1 LDLKLYQVVLKDIL
15 RRKKR
20 VLYATIGVIIA
31 TMTVVGV
38 ITIASAGQA
47 RIYSQLEKYGA
58 NLSILPATKSLS
70 AGLGDLNLGTVTVG
84 ETYIAEDK
92 LPQIRQIADGEIRKA
107 LKIEGND
114 NIAVIAP
121 SLLVQ
126 AEVKDTPVIMVGI
139 DPDREKLIKSWW
151 RVAEG
156 NYFNGPQQA
165 VIGSQ
170 VAQQLKMKVG
180 DTFPL
185 DQAGNVT
192 VIGILDET
200 GSNDDYQVFLPLALV
215 QSAFNKTGLISAID
229 VRALCNACPVEVI
242 SDAINK
248 EIPGVRAVAVKQ
260 VAATEMGML
269 DKINKLMLALGAVTL
284 IVGGFGVVNTLMTSV
299 HERIK
304 DIGIMRAVGA
314 SRNQIIKAFIYE
326 AIIIGVIG
334 GLLGYAAGTMLAYVA
349 APLIFEGTSVSFVPI
364 YLPISLV
371 LAILI
376 AIVSTLYPAFHAT
389 KIRVADSFRSL

>member
-139 DPDREKLIKSWW
+139 DPDGEKLIKSWW

-284 IVGGFGVVNTLMTSV
+284 IVGGFGVLNTLMTSV